1 MFNNL
6 VESCKHTEE
15 FKRKG
20 SFFLVTTLMY
30 SLFLFGVGIASVVA
44 YDAHLENQSLELV
57 ALLSPVPLEK
67 QPDVIKKDE
76 PKPAKSNQQQAAS
89 RTEFIART
97 DTSTKIPDKV
107 SSTPSNIPEVPS
119 SGVVVIG
126 STNTDP
132 IGTPTGPSGDNP
144 NGSSTVSTKI
154 PLVINDTPPPVVK
167 TEEPVKPPT
176 MISKGVINGEAR
188 HLQVPAYPTLAK
200 NAGVKGTVKVQVLID
215 ESGRVVSASIV
226 SGHPFLRNAA
236 SQAAL
241 QSSFTPT
248 KLSGVP
254 VKVSGFIVYNF
265 N

>member
-6 VESCKHTEE
+6 VESSKHTED

-20 SFFLVTTLMY
+20 SFFLVTSLMY
-30 SLFLFGVGIASVVA
+30 SLFLFGAGIASVVA
-44 YDAHLENQSLELV
+44 YDAHLDNQSLELV

-67 QPDVIKKDE
+67 QPEVIKKDE

-89 RTEFIART
+89 RTELIART
-97 DTSTKIPDKV
+97 DTSTKIPEKV
-107 SSTPSNIPEVPS
+107 SSTPSNIPEVPR

-126 STNTDP
+126 TTNSDP
-132 IGTPTGPSGDNP
+132 IGTPAGPSN
-144 NGSSTVSTKI
+144 NNSIGSDTVSTNR

-167 TEEPVKPPT
+167 TEEPVKQPT

-200 NAGVKGTVKVQVLID
+200 NAGVKGTVKVQILID
-215 ESGRVVSASIV
+215 ESGKVVSASVV
-226 SGHPFLRNAA
+226 SGHPFLKNAA
-236 SQAAL
+236 AQAAL